1 MVLLKYQHDFTAKES
16 QANKNGHMM
25 NGRFFGGTQVEAYVV
40 EGKVRFKK
48 SGASAAA
55 ALQDDGAGWEAEAGK
70 DDEAQRLD
78 KFGAWL
84 EREKEAAKETA
95 DS

>member
-1 MVLLKYQHDFTAKES
+1 MLKYQHDFTAIERR
-16 QANKNGHMM
+16 ANNNCQMM

-40 EGKVRFKK
+40 DGKVRFKK

-55 ALQDDGAGWEAEAGK
+55 ALQDDGAGWEAEASK

-84 EREKEAAKETA
+84 EREEATKKTA